1 MVEISTTSGRI
12 QYTTS
17 GRIFHDQWSNT
28 VHDQWSKFARPV
40 VDFITTSGRIC
51 YDHWSTF
58 LRPVVEYSTRLIW
71 HVLGSRLPVTINR
84 PVTTT
89 GRKLRPLV
97 DIYDQ
102 LSHLHDVSSG
112 NFDEWSSGCYIL
124 QGSAC
129 SENGLTTSGRGVKGS
144 EVSYGTD
151 LSRPLVVRPLVAIT
165 VPNHT
170 SCQHDHRSCY
180 FYQ

>member
-1 MVEISTTSGRI
+1 MVEYSTRPVVEISTTSGRI

-89 GRKLRPLV
+89 GRTFTTICPTCTTYRLE
-97 DIYDQ
+97 I
-102 LSHLHDVSSG
+102 S
-112 NFDEWSSGCYIL
+112 
-124 QGSAC
+124 
-129 SENGLTTSGRGVKGS
+129 TSGRAVVTSCK
-144 EVSYGTD
+144 D
-151 LSRPLVVRPLVAIT
+151 LHAVRMASRPVVVGLRDQRSHM
-165 VPNHT
+165 VPT
-170 SCQHDHRSCY
+170 CHDHWSY
-180 FYQ
+180 DHWSL